1 MEKFM
6 NYNIPG
12 IHHVTAIC
20 DEAQQNIDFY
30 TGLLGLRMVKQT
42 VNFDMPDTYH
52 LYYGD
57 ETGQP
62 GTILTFFS
70 WPDAPKGRKGDR
82 RGRHSLIFYTRA
94 VPGLLGGPACQP

>member
-1 MEKFM
+1 M

-20 DEAQQNIDFY
+20 DNPQQNIDLY
-30 TGLLGLRMVKQT
+30 AGLLGLRVVKQT

-57 ETGQP
+57 EQGHP
-62 GTILTFFS
+62 GTILTFFA
-70 WPDAPKGRKGDR
+70 WPYVPKGRIGT
-82 RGRHSLIFYTRA
+82 G
-94 VPGLLGGPACQP
+94 Q